1 MSSEHNF
8 VSAGDYRSAAFGG
21 LAGILGGAAFGGFIA
36 WWFGKDFDGVAAVL
50 VFHGAF
56 AGMAMCAW
64 VFPTLRP
71 SSPTT
76 AAAVS
81 QPDEELG
88 ER

>member
-1 MSSEHNF
+1 MSTEHNV
-8 VSAGDYRSAAFGG
+8 VSTGDYRSAAFGG
-21 LAGILGGAAFGGFIA
+21 LAGILGGASFGAFIA
-36 WWFGKDFDGVAAVL
+36 WWFGKGFDGVAAVL

-71 SSPTT
+71 GSPTA